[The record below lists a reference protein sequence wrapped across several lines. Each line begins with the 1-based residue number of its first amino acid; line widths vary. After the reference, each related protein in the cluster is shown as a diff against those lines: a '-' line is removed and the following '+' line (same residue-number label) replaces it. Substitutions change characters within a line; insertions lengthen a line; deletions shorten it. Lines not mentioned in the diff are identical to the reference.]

1 MYALKPPT
9 PKSRSARPL
18 RVVPKAQA
26 PKAQASIKAKP
37 RKKTQPYRAIAYE
50 AAAKLTVNAVL
61 SIAAIGALFQLLPYR
76 SSQEIKLQELQAAV
90 KSTGNRV
97 QQVQS
102 KFSYYFDPSQARE
115 SMQELTG
122 RIDPQRRQIVWKAP
136 AAAAV
141 KALKSPSGAEQAE
154 N

>member
-9 PKSRSARPL
+9 PTPQSARPL
-18 RVVPKAQA
+18 RVVPKARA
-26 PKAQASIKAKP
+26 KAKP
-37 RKKTQPYRAIAYE
+37 RRKTKPYRAIACE
-50 AAAKLTVNAVL
+50 TVAKITVNAVL

-90 KSTGNRV
+90 KSTGSRV

-136 AAAAV
+136 APAAV
-141 KALKSPSGAEQAE
+141 KALNPPNVSDRAG

>member
-9 PKSRSARPL
+9 SSPKSARPL
-18 RVVPKAQA
+18 RVVPKA
-26 PKAQASIKAKP
+26 KAKIKVKP
-37 RKKTQPYRAIAYE
+37 RRKAKHYRAIACE
-50 AAAKLTVNAVL
+50 TTAKIIVNTVL

-90 KSTGNRV
+90 KSTGSRV

-136 AAAAV
+136 VAAPV
-141 KALKSPSGAEQAE
+141 KALNSPSISGQAA

>member
-1 MYALKPPT
+1 MYALKPQPT
-9 PKSRSARPL
+9 RPQTAKPL
-18 RVVPKAQA
+18 RVVPKT
-26 PKAQASIKAKP
+26 KAKIRAKTR
-37 RKKTQPYRAIAYE
+37 RKANHHRAIAYE
-50 AAAKLTVNAVL
+50 AAAKLTVNVVL

-76 SSQEIKLQELQAAV
+76 SSQEVKLQELQAAV

-141 KALKSPSGAEQAE
+141 KALNPPDVAEQAG

>member
-9 PKSRSARPL
+9 PRPKSARPL
-18 RVVPKAQA
+18 RVVPKA
-26 PKAQASIKAKP
+26 KAKIQAKP
-37 RKKTQPYRAIAYE
+37 RKKAEPYRAIAYE
-50 AAAKLTVNAVL
+50 TAAKITVNAVL

-90 KSTGNRV
+90 KSTGSRV

-136 AAAAV
+136 APAAV
-141 KALKSPSGAEQAE
+141 KALTSPNISEQAE

>member
-9 PKSRSARPL
+9 PKPQSATPL
-18 RVVPKAQA
+18 RVVPKAPA
-26 PKAQASIKAKP
+26 KRKAKP
-37 RKKTQPYRAIAYE
+37 RKKTKPYRAIACE
-50 AAAKLTVNAVL
+50 TAAKLTVNVVL

-90 KSTGNRV
+90 KSTGKRV

-136 AAAAV
+136 APAAV
-141 KALKSPSGAEQAE
+141 KALNPPPVPEPAD

>member
-1 MYALKPPT
+1 MYALKPPPPR
-9 PKSRSARPL
+9 PKSARPL
-18 RVVPKAQA
+18 RVVPNANAPQAKIKAQ
-26 PKAQASIKAKP
+26 SRRKAK
-37 RKKTQPYRAIAYE
+37 PYRAIACE
-50 AAAKLTVNAVL
+50 TAAKIAVNTVL

-76 SSQEIKLQELQAAV
+76 SSQEVKLQELQAAV
-90 KSTGNRV
+90 KSTGSRV

-136 AAAAV
+136 AAEAV
-141 KALKSPSGAEQAE
+141 KALNPPRASEEAG

>member
-9 PKSRSARPL
+9 PKHQSARPL
-18 RVVPKAQA
+18 RVVPKA
-26 PKAQASIKAKP
+26 KAKIKTKL
-37 RKKTQPYRAIAYE
+37 RKKAKPYRAIAYE
-50 AAAKLTVNAVL
+50 AAAKLTVNVVL
-61 SIAAIGALFQLLPYR
+61 SIASIGALFQLLPYR

-97 QQVQS
+97 EQVQS

-136 AAAAV
+136 APDAV
-141 KALKSPSGAEQAE
+141 KALSSPTVSEQAD